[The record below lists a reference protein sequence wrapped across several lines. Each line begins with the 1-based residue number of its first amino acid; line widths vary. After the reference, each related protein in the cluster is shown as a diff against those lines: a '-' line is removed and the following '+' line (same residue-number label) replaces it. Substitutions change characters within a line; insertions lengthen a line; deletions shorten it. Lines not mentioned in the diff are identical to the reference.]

1 MALHEIEGTWEEVA
15 QHAPELSGKRV
26 RLTVLPA
33 HLPHVDRDH
42 FYFRSTPEE
51 FRKALEEIA
60 QQYRQ
65 VPPLPDEAFDRES
78 IYAEDDGST

>member
-1 MALHEIEGTWEEVA
+1 MALHELEGTWEEIA
-15 QHAPELSGKRV
+15 RHAPELSGKRV
-26 RLTVLPA
+26 RLTVLPPRP
-33 HLPHVDRDH
+33 PHVDRDH

-60 QQYRQ
+60 QQYGH

-78 IYAEDDGST
+78 IYAEDEAST